1 MDSNAPSTSLSM
13 VASVGPVDVHPPT
26 SAEPPPTRQTPL
38 PGWGSVGEAL
48 VGRDQASAVLERC
61 RVVGRDL
68 AEAGAS
74 VGEGLEGLRSTT
86 LLVRGREPSFE
97 EALAV
102 ADGWAEATL
111 SWMHRLTCADPAT
124 GLATEAHL
132 LQLLTDTCRCSP
144 GDLERLLLVVIELT
158 GEEPGAGHTR
168 RVSLAGASAGSAFPD
183 ARAVARFGA
192 RRVVVLA
199 TRSPNLQP
207 RTDLLG
213 RMLAD
218 LPVEIWV
225 EPLPSTEEAVA
236 WLLGELAR

>member
-1 MDSNAPSTSLSM
+1 MDSNAPATSLPM
-13 VASVGPVDVHPPT
+13 VASIGPVDAYPPAC
-26 SAEPPPTRQTPL
+26 AEPTPTRQTPL

-48 VGRDQASAVLERC
+48 AGQDCVSAVLARC

-132 LQLLTDTCRCSP
+132 LQLLTDSYRCTP
-144 GDLERLLLVVIELT
+144 GELERLILVVIELT
-158 GEEPGAGHTR
+158 AQKPSASHTR
-168 RVSLAGASAGSAFPD
+168 RVSLVGGTAGSAFPD
-183 ARAVARFGA
+183 ARAVARFGP

-199 TRSPNLQP
+199 PRAPNLHA
-207 RTDLLG
+207 RTALLA
-213 RMLAD
+213 RMLDD
-218 LPVEIWV
+218 LAVQVWV
-225 EPLPSTEEAVA
+225 EPLPSTEESAA

>member
-1 MDSNAPSTSLSM
+1 MDRSAASTSVSA
-13 VASVGPVDVHPPT
+13 VASDGLVGVHPPA
-26 SAEPPPTRQTPL
+26 SAEPTSTRHTPL

-48 VGRDQASAVLERC
+48 AGEDRSPAVLERC
-61 RVVGRDL
+61 RMVGRAL

-124 GLATEAHL
+124 GLATEAHV
-132 LQLLTDTCRCSP
+132 LQLLTDAYRWSP
-144 GDLERLLLVVIELT
+144 HEPERLLLVVIELAA
-158 GEEPGAGHTR
+158 GEPSPAHTR
-168 RVSLAGASAGSAFPD
+168 RVSLVGGAAGSAFPD
-183 ARAVARFGA
+183 AHAVARFGP
-192 RRVVVLA
+192 RRVAVLA
-199 TRSPNLQP
+199 PRAPNVP
-207 RTDLLG
+207 ARMALLV
-213 RMLAD
+213 RMLDDQHAK
-218 LPVEIWV
+218 VWV
-225 EPLPSTEEAVA
+225 EPLPASEESAA